1 MGRRAGDN
9 RVVRG
14 RTRTER
20 RANEDG
26 LATMRADI
34 RELCSF
40 TGRITGTD
48 AERRAANRF
57 AERLR
62 GQGRN
67 ADVEPIYVHPQA
79 PIVWAAHCLLAF
91 AGSLVASIEPA
102 AGFALVL
109 LAATSLYLDLNG
121 RIYLLRSLF
130 FRRASQNVVS
140 PGTNPDAP
148 ARLILTAHLDVG
160 RGGSIFDERNR
171 GRIDR
176 VSRTLGIAPPRLV
189 FWAIAVLLPLLGARM
204 AGVESG
210 LIPAFQLPS
219 TLLLLVTIFLLV
231 DVQLSRPSP
240 GANDNASGVAVA
252 LEVARELGRETP
264 KHLDVWV
271 ALTGAQEAGAEGMRA
286 LVRSRHEELDPATTF
301 VIALDSVGRGDVRF
315 VTAEGPAISHPMDRR
330 LTELAG
336 AIAEADREDAGRYRA
351 AALRRASSSDAFAAV
366 VRGWRAIAITCL
378 DPGASL
384 PPGHHTGADV
394 PDAIDSSALERAR
407 EFTLE
412 LAGALDADVAR
423 VRG

>member
-1 MGRRAGDN
+1 MRAGAKTKRRADEG
-9 RVVRG
+9 
-14 RTRTER
+14 
-20 RANEDG
+20 AP
-26 LATMRADI
+26 AAMSADI

-40 TGRITGTD
+40 TGRVAGTD

-62 GQGRN
+62 DQGRE

-79 PIVWAAHCLLAF
+79 PIVWAAHCLIAF

-102 AGFALVL
+102 VGFALVL
-109 LAATSLYLDLNG
+109 FAATSLYLDLNG

-148 ARLILTAHLDVG
+148 ARLIVAAHLDTG

-171 GRIDR
+171 RRIDR

-189 FWAIAVLLPLLGARM
+189 FWAIALLLPLLGARM
-204 AGVESG
+204 AGVDSG

-231 DVQLSRPSP
+231 DVQLSNPSP

-252 LEVARELGRETP
+252 LAVARELDRRPP
-264 KHLDVWV
+264 KHLDVWI

-286 LVRSRHEELDPATTF
+286 LVRSRKELEPATTF
-301 VIALDSVGRGDVRF
+301 VIALDAVGRGDVRF
-315 VTAEGPAISHPMDRR
+315 VTAEGPAISYPMDRR

-336 AIAEADREDAGRYRA
+336 AIAEADREGAGAYRA
-351 AALRRASSSDAFAAV
+351 AAIRRASSSDAFAAA

-378 DPGASL
+378 EPGASL
-384 PPGHHTGADV
+384 PPGHHTGADA
-394 PDAIDSSALERAR
+394 PDAVDSAALERTR
-407 EFTLE
+407 EFTME

-423 VRG
+423 ARG